1 MYVCM
6 YVCTH
11 TLLYIYAGNI
21 YIKKNLHGIS
31 MQYKYS

>member
-21 YIKKNLHGIS
+21 YIKKKLTWHFNAI
-31 MQYKYS
+31 QV